1 MATTLGPEGR
11 MTRPLTTP
19 YNVGDRVTSLVHDHQ
34 KHGCVRVGEVGTI
47 TRIIISAPRDGDETF
62 LMFYVKVPHGTV
74 LLHPREFAPTTEAKA
89 HLRAR
94 RQLKTLSTK
103 EGDA

>member
-19 YNVGDRVTSLVHDHQ
+19 HNVGDRVTSLVHDHQ

-47 TRIIISAPRDGDETF
+47 RRIIISDPGDGDLTF
-62 LMFYVKVPHGTV
+62 PMFYVRARRGTV
-74 LLHPREFAPTTEAKA
+74 LLHASEFAPAAEAEA
-89 HLRAR
+89 HLWAR
-94 RQLKTLSTK
+94 RQLK
-103 EGDA
+103 AFNR

>member
-19 YNVGDRVTSLVHDHQ
+19 YTVGDRVTSLVHEHQ
-34 KHGCVRVGEVGTI
+34 TEGCVRRGEVGTI
-47 TRIIISAPRDGDETF
+47 RRIVISDSGDGDETF
-62 LMFYVKVPHGTV
+62 LMFYVRARHGTV
-74 LLHPREFAPTTEAKA
+74 LLHSREFAPAAEAEA
-89 HLRAR
+89 HLWAR